1 MSDAT
6 NKLISRLKQEFDE
19 LRLQLALGKTEAVDF
34 LEKQKEQLKVRAE
47 EAKAHVE
54 KNPLIDEATTNF
66 LKGRLDELRLQLAL
80 GKMET
85 RDAVAEQQPK
95 IEKALESVKEG
106 MAPLREKAGD
116 AFKEFSDLFEHG
128 TDFFKTKLDAL
139 GVNLGLNEK
148 AEALEQEVEAAETE
162 PNAAKKQAL
171 EKNLEELSNKAK
183 QATELAEGEL
193 QKLGDELAASFSKIR
208 SELAKILKDE

>member
-1 MSDAT
+1 MSDAA

-19 LRLQLALGKTEAVDF
+19 LRLQLALGKSEAVDF
-34 LEKQKEQLKVRAE
+34 LEQQKTHLKERAE
-47 EAKAHVE
+47 AAKDHVE
-54 KNPLIDEATTNF
+54 KNPLIDEATTKF

-116 AFKEFSDLFEHG
+116 AFQEFADLFEHG

-139 GVNLGLNEK
+139 GVNLGLSEK
-148 AEALEQEVEAAETE
+148 AEALEEEATE
-162 PNAAKKQAL
+162 SEPDAAKKKAL
-171 EKNLEELSNKAK
+171 EKKLEELSSKAK
-183 QATELAEGEL
+183 QATDLAGSEL
-193 QKLGDELAASFSKIR
+193 QRLGDELAGSFSKIR
-208 SELAKILKDE
+208 SELANILKK